1 VPAALETAT
10 PANVGM
16 YEALGFAVTGTYR
29 ISGGGPEF
37 WSMWREPRRV

>member
-1 VPAALETAT
+1 
-10 PANVGM
+10 M